1 MIVQYENGKL
11 FWVTNCWKPP
21 LFTTFWI
28 LLKHQIDKIYLDF
41 VSWYNT
47 HQKIMKLDI
56 LMLPSMYNNSVG
68 EASFAYCMQLEIL
81 KASSLIF
88 SIVELGSRSIL
99 RSNINKKTRSKTCLS
114 FITIELSSSGPSPFL
129 APMST
134 TKKVKDLFII
144 YQYCIV
150 ELRSW
155 SLSNVNNKTRWKTST
170 FDWKIESSISCPGK
184 DLGMRLTAFIYID
197 TLLFEI
203 LKAA

>member
-1 MIVQYENGKL
+1 
-11 FWVTNCWKPP
+11 
-21 LFTTFWI
+21 
-28 LLKHQIDKIYLDF
+28 
-41 VSWYNT
+41 
-47 HQKIMKLDI
+47 MKLDI

-114 FITIELSSSGPSPFL
+114 FITIVLSSSGPSPFL

-150 ELRSW
+150 ELRSGPCPM
-155 SLSNVNNKTRWKTST
+155 SITKQCERHLHLTERVRAASPVRE
-170 FDWKIESSISCPGK
+170 KIWV
-184 DLGMRLTAFIYID
+184 
-197 TLLFEI
+197 
-203 LKAA
+203 